1 MNRLTFHACTPSL
14 CFRGVCA
21 ISSLECA
28 KRKKTGYKVIISV
41 YNTLV
46 TRCCLTTLPRRQRL
60 SFSLAR
66 KRYTR
71 RIMELVRNISK
82 QKEDIDK
89 VLIDTRAVQ
98 KDIAQLGEKSA
109 RIYAETEDMIFKNA
123 KKDEVR
129 R

>member
-1 MNRLTFHACTPSL
+1 
-14 CFRGVCA
+14 
-21 ISSLECA
+21 
-28 KRKKTGYKVIISV
+28 
-41 YNTLV
+41 
-46 TRCCLTTLPRRQRL
+46 
-60 SFSLAR
+60 
-66 KRYTR
+66 
-71 RIMELVRNISK
+71 MELVRNISK